1 MLARSINLNSK
12 IPESEIVLP
21 KLNSSLSVVVPAY
34 GQEKTIAADLTRI
47 RSTLS
52 GFADHFEIVLVVDGR
67 VDETA
72 AVASALD
79 FEELTVHL
87 IENNRGKGNALR
99 AGFRMV
105 SGDIVGYLDAG
116 MDIDPAAIAVASNL
130 VENGGADIAI
140 GSKRHVDSEVI
151 YPLRRRIYSFGY
163 QSLVKMMFD
172 LEAHD
177 TQVGLKF
184 MRRELAQSLFA
195 DLKVDGFSI
204 DIELLALAVRRGFDR
219 IVECPV
225 GINLDFPSSVT
236 ASTVRHMLLDT
247 IRGFWRMRVL
257 DLYPGHPTRGDL
269 WG

>member
-1 MLARSINLNSK
+1 MAGYPGARPLGNSQ
-12 IPESEIVLP
+12 IRCPESEIVLP
-21 KLNSSLSVVVPAY
+21 NLKSSLSVVVAAY
-34 GQEKTIAADLTRI
+34 RQEKTIATDLTRM

-52 GFADHFEIVLVVDGR
+52 RFATHFEIVLVVDGR

-72 AVASALD
+72 AVASELD

-87 IENNRGKGNALR
+87 IENNQGKGNALR
-99 AGFRMV
+99 TGFRMV

-116 MDIDPAAIAVASNL
+116 MGIDPAAVAIASNL
-130 VENGGADIAI
+130 VENGEADIAI
-140 GSKRHVDSEVI
+140 GSKRHADSEVI
-151 YPLRRRIYSFGY
+151 YPFRRRIYSFGY
-163 QSLVKMMFD
+163 QTLVKVMFD

-195 DLKVDGFSI
+195 DLKLDGFSI

-225 GINLDFPSSVT
+225 GIHLDFRFQP
-236 ASTVRHMLLDT
+236 ARCRIPLLAA
-247 IRGFWRMRVL
+247 WR
-257 DLYPGHPTRGDL
+257 
-269 WG
+269 